1 MVAGARTVILLGAL
15 FNVVCML
22 TLGSGAGAAVAAK
35 KKPKSTSTTTKATTA
50 ALTVDACKLLTDAEV
65 EAYANS
71 IGGNYKAQL
80 PFREAARTGN
90 RTEPAP
96 DPAKQRFCT
105 WGFDQARGDGSTSD
119 DGHVA
124 LTVERLAANQV
135 AGGCSLVASSG
146 VRNLT
151 GIGDQAQT
159 TNSGV
164 VGCVVVRTSYVQDV
178 DHGRRRRRKRNA
190 WRRRH
195 RQHLET
201 ARHQSGTRLSAAP
214 VRW

>member
-1 MVAGARTVILLGAL
+1 MAGRAKSSVGWSRARNVILLGAL
-15 FNVVCML
+15 FSVVCVL

-35 KKPKSTSTTTKATTA
+35 KKPKSTSTTAKATAA

-65 EAYANS
+65 EAYVNS

-80 PFREAARTGN
+80 PFEKQPAPATVRN
-90 RTEPAP
+90 PAP

-105 WGFDQARGDGSTSD
+105 WGFDQATGDGSTSD

-124 LTVERLAANQV
+124 LTVERLAANV
-135 AGGCSLVASSG
+135 ANPCSLVASSG

-164 VGCVVVRTSYVQDV
+164 VGCVVVGTVKMSIAFDGAEENGTPGDGVIDNTLKQLATRV
-178 DHGRRRRRKRNA
+178 GR
-190 WRRRH
+190 
-195 RQHLET
+195 
-201 ARHQSGTRLSAAP
+201 G
-214 VRW
+214 